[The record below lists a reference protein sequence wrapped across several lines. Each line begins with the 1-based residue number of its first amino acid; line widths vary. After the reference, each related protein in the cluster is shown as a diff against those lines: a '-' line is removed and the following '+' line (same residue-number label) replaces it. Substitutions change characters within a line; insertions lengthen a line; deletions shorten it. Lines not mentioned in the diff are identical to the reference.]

1 MRTHTYHCDIIRPAH
16 PSPSVH
22 FPTVPYPQRHLL
34 LPLPPSGSS
43 AGLKRA
49 SSSPPPSTGVGPST
63 ELGFA
68 APPPLQPRRQRH
80 PSSPAALP
88 ARGGDGA
95 AEPSPVGGRGGGG
108 SGGAPAAE
116 VALRELHV
124 FCRAVR
130 ISIVDGGRGEVV
142 LGSLEGMS
150 MSVAAT
156 EAEVEVKFK
165 LGSLQIDS
173 HMPG

>member
-1 MRTHTYHCDIIRPAH
+1 M
-16 PSPSVH
+16 
-22 FPTVPYPQRHLL
+22 
-34 LPLPPSGSS
+34 G
-43 AGLKRA
+43 G
-49 SSSPPPSTGVGPST
+49 
-63 ELGFA
+63 
-68 APPPLQPRRQRH
+68 
-80 PSSPAALP
+80 SPAEISLK
-88 ARGGDGA
+88 
-95 AEPSPVGGRGGGG
+95 
-108 SGGAPAAE
+108 
-116 VALRELHV
+116 ELHV

-156 EAEVEVKFK
+156 EDEVEVKFK